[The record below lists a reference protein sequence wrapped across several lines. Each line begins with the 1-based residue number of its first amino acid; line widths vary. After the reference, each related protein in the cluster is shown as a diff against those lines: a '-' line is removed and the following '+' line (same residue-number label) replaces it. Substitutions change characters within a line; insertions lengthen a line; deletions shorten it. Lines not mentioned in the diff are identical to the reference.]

1 MKKGFKYSLLLLSFI
16 AFFSS
21 KGQVLKD
28 TSYIQFSGLVLTSD
42 SIYPIPYAV
51 VSSNGMGQYTDFNGF
66 FSFAA
71 RPGDTVLFT
80 HIQFKSVRFVIPDT
94 LQSFKY
100 NVVQLLTNDTINLPT
115 TIIKALPS
123 RVIFDKVFVN
133 KDIPDDK
140 LERARK
146 NLDKQQLKERAAE
159 MKPSASENFRNT
171 MQNESR
177 KLYYAGQLPPNN
189 LLNPFAWS
197 EFFKAWKRGDF
208 KNKKKK

>member
-1 MKKGFKYSLLLLSFI
+1 MSLIVSNT
-16 AFFSS
+16 A

-28 TSYIQFSGLVLTSD
+28 SGYIQFSGLVLTSD
-42 SIYPIPYAV
+42 SIFPIPFVV
-51 VSSNGMGQYTDFNGF
+51 VSTNGLGQYTDFNGF

-71 RPGDTVLFT
+71 KPGDTISFT
-80 HIQFKSVRFVIPDT
+80 HVQFKKSIYVIPDT

-100 NVVQLLTNDTINLPT
+100 NVVQLLTNDTINLPIT
-115 TIIKALPS
+115 VIRALPN
-123 RVIFDKVFVN
+123 RAIFDKVFVS
-133 KDIPDDK
+133 KEIPDDK
-140 LERARK
+140 LERAKK

-177 KLYYAGQLPPNN
+177 KLYYQGQLPPNN